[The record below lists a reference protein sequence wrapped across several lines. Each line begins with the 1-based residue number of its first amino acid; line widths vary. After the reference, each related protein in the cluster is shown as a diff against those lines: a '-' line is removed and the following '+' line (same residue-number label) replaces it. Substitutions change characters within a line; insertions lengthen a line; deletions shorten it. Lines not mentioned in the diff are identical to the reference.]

1 MGAPVTPPE
10 IPKLEK
16 AEFRIVKGSEPA
28 VVVHFNPESL
38 QYTVQN
44 TLKEE
49 GQGAKKKQYVSQTTA
64 KLTMQLIF
72 DNTDTGEDIRAVTD
86 GLAKLLKP
94 QGTGDQKVPPQVEFG
109 WGVYR
114 FTGMVEQYKETI
126 DFFAPGGVPLR
137 SSIDI
142 TLASQDVVFDSN
154 RNPSAS
160 VDNALDERK
169 TPTVTTRPHSPMAVA
184 TALDDPR
191 AARAIAAANGA
202 ASLRFSAGAEFAV
215 GGSVRLQGAAAF
227 SLGAGAGMGAGAG
240 FGIGG
245 GAGFGI
251 SGGAG
256 AGLSIGGAAGVGFGA
271 GASFSAGSAGGAFGQ
286 LRATGG
292 VSATMPNAS
301 PLLSG
306 SAGFSTGSGAQ
317 FAAGGRV
324 EGGTGG
330 DLKAD
335 VGAGAALQGRLR
347 FG

>member
-1 MGAPVTPPE
+1 MGAPVIPPE

-28 VVVHFNPESL
+28 VIVHFNPESL

-202 ASLRFSAGAEFAV
+202 ESLRFSSGTEFAV
-215 GGSVRLQGAAAF
+215 GGSARLQGAAAF
-227 SLGAGAGMGAGAG
+227 SLGAGAG

-271 GASFSAGSAGGAFGQ
+271 GASFPARSAGGAFGQ
-286 LRATGG
+286 LRATSG
-292 VSATMPNAS
+292 VSGTMPNAT

-306 SAGFSTGSGAQ
+306 SAGFSTGSGVQ